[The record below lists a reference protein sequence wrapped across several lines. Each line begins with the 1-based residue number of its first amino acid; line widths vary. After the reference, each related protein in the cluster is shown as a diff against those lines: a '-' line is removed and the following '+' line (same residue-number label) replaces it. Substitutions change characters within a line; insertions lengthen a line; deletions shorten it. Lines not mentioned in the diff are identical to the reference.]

1 MTEDGIAS
9 QLNSELSQAQLDTQ
23 RLGQQFSLYRL
34 QASTLRNLLLVS
46 STTIDELSQGIA
58 RQQQAPQELGTAVT
72 QGTSPYNLWKNDNFV
87 HKSAKKSINN
97 RLMS

>member
-34 QASTLRNLLLVS
+34 QASPLRNLLLVS
-46 STTIDELSQGIA
+46 STTIDALSQGIT
-58 RQQQAPQELGTAVT
+58 RQQQALQE
-72 QGTSPYNLWKNDNFV
+72 
-87 HKSAKKSINN
+87 H
-97 RLMS
+97 